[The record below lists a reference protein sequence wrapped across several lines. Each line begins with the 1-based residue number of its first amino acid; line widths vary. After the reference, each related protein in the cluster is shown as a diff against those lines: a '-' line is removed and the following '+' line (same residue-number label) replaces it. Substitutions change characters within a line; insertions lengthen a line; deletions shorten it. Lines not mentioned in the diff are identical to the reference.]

1 MGINPHAPHAAPAV
15 SAAPVP
21 GRVSRRAALLAL
33 PAALTL
39 SGCSRIAE
47 LPGLQRV
54 PMVRNTRTAL
64 ANSLY
69 WIRGVEGVQRT
80 DVVWS
85 RPRAMAQVVNAQD
98 AADLFAPGLPAH
110 WLSALAEGDP
120 QILATHG
127 PFGPAG
133 AKKLAPLARLAAPS
147 AAIAVRELHEGEP
160 LLETVSWHDAAEL
173 LPRLVEPLGDLYEE
187 LDDGS
192 LALRADVTL
201 PHADEEVPR
210 LSALI
215 RESGGRLVFDPAD
228 EDAQKRAE
236 EDADGGDVEV
246 DHVLTEDPRTGERL
260 HLGSA
265 APLVGMLTA
274 LGMDDAHL
282 VRGSVLHGRG
292 SQADDSNGAG
302 DAGGSGEDGGARGI
316 AAWLWATRLRS
327 PHQHITRGILRPAE
341 GTQEAAHALTQRV
354 LGAKRSSSGIT
365 MQRVRVEGTDVVV
378 ETGHDSSSEDTGWSD
393 LPTFYAEMEK
403 NPASGISLSSEE

>member
-1 MGINPHAPHAAPAV
+1 M
-15 SAAPVP
+15 
-21 GRVSRRAALLAL
+21 AL

-39 SGCSRIAE
+39 SGCSRILE

-54 PMVRNTRTAL
+54 PMVRDTRSAL

-85 RPRAMAQVVNAQD
+85 RPRAMAQVVDAQD
-98 AADLFAPGLPAH
+98 AADLFASGLPAH

-120 QILATHG
+120 QILAASG
-127 PFGPAG
+127 PFGRAG
-133 AKKLAPLARLAAPS
+133 AETLAPLARLAAPS
-147 AAIAVRELHEGEP
+147 AAVAVRELRAGQP

-173 LPRLVEPLGDLYEE
+173 LPRLVEPLGDFYEE

-201 PHADEEVPR
+201 PHADEQTPR

-228 EDAQKRAE
+228 EHAQKRAE
-236 EDADGGDVEV
+236 EKADGGDVEV

-265 APLVGMLTA
+265 APLVAMLTA

-282 VRGSVLHGRG
+282 VRGSVLHSR
-292 SQADDSNGAG
+292 ADGAG
-302 DAGGSGEDGGARGI
+302 GDETADGAGSADGAGGDDAADGAGPVDGAGS
-316 AAWLWATRLRS
+316 ADGVGAWLWATQLRS
-327 PHQHITRGILRPAE
+327 PHQQITRGILRPME
-341 GTQEAAHALTQRV
+341 PSQEAAHALTQRV
-354 LGAKRSSSGIT
+354 LASERSSSGIT
-365 MQRVRVEGTDVVV
+365 MQRVQMQGTDVVV
-378 ETGHDSSSEDTGWSD
+378 ETGHASSSEDTGWDD
-393 LPTFYAEMEK
+393 LPAFYAEMEQY
-403 NPASGISLSSEE
+403 PGSGISLASTS